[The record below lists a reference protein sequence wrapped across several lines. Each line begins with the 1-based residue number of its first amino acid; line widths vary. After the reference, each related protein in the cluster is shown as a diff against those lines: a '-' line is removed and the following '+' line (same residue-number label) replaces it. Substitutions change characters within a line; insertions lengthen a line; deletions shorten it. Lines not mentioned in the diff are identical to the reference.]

1 MADARRRI
9 LVVDDAE
16 DNVDLLKRRLEKRGY
31 RVMTAMSG
39 PAALDLIDRE
49 PIDLVLLDVMMPDM
63 NGVEVLEILRRSRPR
78 DMLPV
83 IMATAKSDS
92 ADVVKALEKGANDY
106 VTKPI
111 QLEVLLARMR
121 VHLGAPPQLTQP
133 TGHAAVYVAV
143 GNVLDRKY
151 RLEAEIGS
159 GGFGTV
165 YRATHLALAKEVA
178 VKVLHSHLVESNQ
191 AMRRFEIEG
200 ISACR
205 VQHPNAVSVLDAGT
219 TSLGV
224 PYLVMELLHGRSLSA
239 ELKRKGALRLG
250 RAAEICTPLCNA
262 LAEAHR
268 QGIVHRDVTPSNV
281 LLSRNHHGDEVVKVL
296 DFGIAKLVEQEP
308 PSDQSRGEVMG
319 TPDYMAPERLMGESS
334 DARADVYGVGV
345 ILYQMLSGTLPYPRI
360 SSNFVKQ
367 AMTQINTPA
376 TSLLAT
382 RPDLPQD
389 LSRVVMASL
398 ARAADARPAL
408 DELRDA
414 VTTAASQWTEPQ
426 WPPPSLGALVPSDDA
441 PMATPDA
448 RTRTLGSDPAAMSS
462 SGTVEK
468 HTQKLEETGSH
479 ARDDMAFV
487 SQKTIRSS
495 NDGNGA

>member
-31 RVMTAMSG
+31 RVVTAMSG
-39 PAALDLIDRE
+39 PDALELIDRE
-49 PIDLVLLDVMMPDM
+49 PIDLVLLDVMMPGM
-63 NGVEVLEILRRSRPR
+63 NGVEVLEVIRRARPR
-78 DMLPV
+78 DMFPV
-83 IMATAKSDS
+83 IMATAKAES

-111 QLEVLLARMR
+111 QLDVLLARMR

-133 TGHAAVYVAV
+133 EGHTAVYVAV

-191 AMRRFEIEG
+191 AMRRFELEG

-205 VQHPNAVSVLDAGT
+205 VQHPNAVAVLDAGT
-219 TSLGV
+219 TPRGV
-224 PYLVMELLHGRSLSA
+224 PYLVMELLEGRSLSA
-239 ELKRKGALRLG
+239 ELRRKGALPLE
-250 RAAEICTPLCNA
+250 RAAGISSPLCDA

-281 LLSRNHHGDEVVKVL
+281 LLSRGRQGEEVVKVL

-308 PSDQSRGEVMG
+308 ASEQSRGEVMG

-334 DARADVYGVGV
+334 DARADVYAVGV
-345 ILYQMLSGTLPYPRI
+345 IIYQMLSATLPYPRV

-376 TSLLAT
+376 TSLLT
-382 RPDLPQD
+382 VRPDLPAD
-389 LSRVVMASL
+389 LVSVVMASL
-398 ARAADARPAL
+398 ARSVEARPGL
-408 DELRDA
+408 DELRD
-414 VTTAASQWTEPQ
+414 VVDRTAAEWKEPE
-426 WPPPSLGALVPSDDA
+426 WPPPSLGAFVPPDDSA
-441 PMATPDA
+441 LATPDA
-448 RTRTLGSDPAAMSS
+448 QTRTLGSDPAFMSS
-462 SGTVEK
+462 SGTMEK
-468 HTQKLEETGSH
+468 KTEPMIETGPR
-479 ARDDMAFV
+479 ARDDVAFV
-487 SQKTIRSS
+487 SQKTVRS
-495 NDGNGA
+495 NGDGN